1 MNKVDQILADA
12 TEAINSMA
20 RCKMAMNSHKGD
32 IVDMDPLKI
41 IESMRAEVKELEE
54 AIIDGQLI
62 NIIEEAADVQNF
74 LLAAVSQ
81 AIVNYRSRK

>member
-32 IVDMDPLKI
+32 ITDIDPVKM
-41 IESMRAEVKELEE
+41 IELMRAEVKELEE
-54 AIIDGQLI
+54 AVVDGELI
-62 NIIEEAADVQNF
+62 QIIEEAADVQNF
-74 LLAAVSQ
+74 LLAAVAN
-81 AIVNYRSRK
+81 AIIKYRGRK